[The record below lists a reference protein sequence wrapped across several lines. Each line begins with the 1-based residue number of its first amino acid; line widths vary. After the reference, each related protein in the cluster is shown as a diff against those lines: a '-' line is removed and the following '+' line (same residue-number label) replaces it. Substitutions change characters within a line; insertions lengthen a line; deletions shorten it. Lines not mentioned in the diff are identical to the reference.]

1 MNQLLGSLPHIF
13 GHPSQKTNYPALHK
27 EGTFHDVDNQKTL
40 AEKTKSKFVIGK
52 HRQDILK
59 KEGFSAFEVA
69 FS

>member
-1 MNQLLGSLPHIF
+1 
-13 GHPSQKTNYPALHK
+13 
-27 EGTFHDVDNQKTL
+27 VDNQKAL